1 MKWKEALYGLN
12 KNGLIAPQDLDA
24 LLLIPKLRDEVFFP
38 AYSALGYTAKEPVF
52 ETLSREL
59 NVYRINISISSVIT
73 RRLLDLAFVFQPGK
87 DINCSIVNDRIYNI
101 DFTSSL
107 GHAVDM
113 HILLSL
119 RTEKSLDIDYRRLNR
134 YIGSTDAKIKMCLEQ
149 IRYNYDTIAPD
160 IIDGNVWLTNA
171 QESYEGL

>member
-1 MKWKEALYGLN
+1 MKWKEALHTLN
-12 KNGLIAPQDLDA
+12 KNGLLPPQDLEA
-24 LLLIPKLRDEVFFP
+24 LLLMPSFRDEVFFP
-38 AYSALGYTAKEPVF
+38 TYTNLGYTAIEPVF
-52 ETLSREL
+52 ETLSRQL
-59 NVYRINISISSVIT
+59 NMFRINISITSWVT

-113 HILLSL
+113 HILNSL
-119 RTEKSLDIDYRRLNR
+119 RTEKPLDIDYRRLNR
-134 YIGSTDAKIKMCLEQ
+134 YVGNTDAKIKMCLEQ

-160 IIDGNVWLTNA
+160 IIDGSVWITNA